1 VSGWSFAFTRRWYG
15 YLALVIVFAIV
26 CCLLGWWQ
34 LNRRAEAW
42 QEIDRVDN
50 NYSAEPV
57 PIADVLP
64 ELSSFS
70 EDQKWTPVTATG
82 TYLTDAQVLVRSR
95 PFNGLPGFEVLT
107 PLQLSDGSIFIVD
120 RGWVATGDEQDSPDS
135 VPAAPGGEVTVVA
148 RIKAGEPTIAGR
160 SAPAGQIATIYLPDL
175 AKRMDAPTYT
185 GAYGLMVTE
194 SPGTADRPA
203 AAPKPVRDEGPH
215 LSYAFQWFVFALM
228 AFVGLGWALR
238 QEYRVVN
245 SEDPE
250 ERERADLRRK
260 KEESR
265 ERTDSEIE
273 DALLDDARS

>member
-1 VSGWSFAFTRRWYG
+1 VSGWSFAFTKRWYG

-42 QEIDRVDN
+42 QEIHRVDN

-57 PIADVLP
+57 PLAEELP
-64 ELSSFS
+64 TLSSFD
-70 EDQKWTPVTATG
+70 EDQKWTQVTVTG
-82 TYLTDAQVLVRSR
+82 TYLDESQVLARNR
-95 PFNGLPGFEVLT
+95 PFNGQPGFDVLT
-107 PLQLSDGSIFIVD
+107 PLKLADGSIFIVD
-120 RGWVATGDEQDSPDS
+120 RGWVATGDEQDSPDD
-135 VPAAPGGEVTVVA
+135 VPAAPGGQVTVIA
-148 RIKAGEPTIAGR
+148 RIKAGEPTISGR
-160 SAPAGQIATIYLPDL
+160 SAPAGQIATIHLPDL
-175 AKRMDAPTYT
+175 AKRLDAPTYT

-194 SPGTADRPA
+194 TPDTAVRPA
-203 AAPKPVRDEGPH
+203 ASPKPVRDEGPH

-245 SEDPE
+245 SEDPD
-250 ERERADLRRK
+250 ERERADLRRLR
-260 KEESR
+260 EESR

-273 DALLDDARS
+273 DALLDDARH